1 MLHMPRGL
9 VLELMVWILPF
20 YLFNFTSHLFVHRR
34 CGDSRSSACTI
45 NILFTLPLAGQ
56 REELYSLKGATVPYL
71 AHPDI
76 QLLLINNTSSK
87 ILALST

>member
-1 MLHMPRGL
+1 M
-9 VLELMVWILPF
+9 
-20 YLFNFTSHLFVHRR
+20 
-34 CGDSRSSACTI
+34 
-45 NILFTLPLAGQ
+45 AGQ

-87 ILALST
+87 ILALSTSTDNAKKLNCYQHQGVIDQH